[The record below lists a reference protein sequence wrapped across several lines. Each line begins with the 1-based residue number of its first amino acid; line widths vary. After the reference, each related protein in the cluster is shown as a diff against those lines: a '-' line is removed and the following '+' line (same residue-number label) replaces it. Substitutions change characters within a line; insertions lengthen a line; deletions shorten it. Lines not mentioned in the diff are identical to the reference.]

1 MTTLPSPVGSG
12 RRRLAPPASEESVQ
26 QPLPPPRPNGD
37 SPTASPLDPPIYSD
51 LLRHW
56 RSSGRTV
63 PGHRDPEWTRA
74 AALPVWPDRP
84 PRVSGSPDP
93 RGGAR

>member
-1 MTTLPSPVGSG
+1 M
-12 RRRLAPPASEESVQ
+12 
-26 QPLPPPRPNGD
+26 PPPRPTGD

-63 PGHRDPEWTRA
+63 PGHRDPEWARA
-74 AALPVWPDRP
+74 AALPVRPDRP
-84 PRVSGSPDP
+84 PRVSGSPD
-93 RGGAR
+93 